1 MRFRL
6 PIFFVLVVGLAFLAS
21 ACSSSDATATT
32 ATTESHPQ
40 AASALNS
47 TNENRKIGGEVSNH
61 ASEFGGIYA
70 WINVGPPKMK
80 ELRGQ
85 VVLIDFWTYT

>member
-1 MRFRL
+1 M
-6 PIFFVLVVGLAFLAS
+6 AFLTS
-21 ACSSSDATATT
+21 ACSSSDSTATT
-32 ATTESHPQ
+32 VTKESQPQ
-40 AASALNS
+40 AASALDS
-47 TNENRKIGGEVSNH
+47 TNKNRKIGGEVSNH
-61 ASEFGGIYA
+61 ASEIGGSYA